1 MFCKKNKRDP
11 VLFNL
16 RCGRKM
22 ASNDDDHIDFRLV
35 TTYIPLFNLFLRAIM
50 LMALYELR
58 GLFEMQ
64 YATLFAVLLSLVYLD
79 TIYFKEHKISSACG
93 GLVVPAVAIF
103 LSHAVHKIRDVD
115 YMHFIFS
122 YCVDTVWAIGS
133 SLFLAANTFHIR
145 IPCKIYVL
153 TCCGAVLFVLH
164 VQLQPPPTFSHE
176 IWSRV
181 CIYYMSSAA
190 FFYTQPILADLDR
203 NIHHFSVMHVNM
215 HLVFVRSYVLFGSTL
230 IFIGL
235 YVKIYCDGKNR
246 PCQSGGMG
254 IASGMSTSNS
264 YIRDGRDP
272 IEHREYRDH
281 KDQRDYKEYKESK
294 ELDLSKR
301 GNFTPKTEFR
311 SGAQMQIAGLV
322 SNVDLK
328 SHPYNNGT
336 YGTKPPHSQEQES
349 ELLKMLREAKNEHG
363 FV

>member
-1 MFCKKNKRDP
+1 
-11 VLFNL
+11 
-16 RCGRKM
+16 M
-22 ASNDDDHIDFRLV
+22 ASNDDDHVDFGLV
-35 TTYIPLFNLFLRAIM
+35 TTYVPLFGLFLRAIM

-58 GLFEMQ
+58 GFFDMQ
-64 YATLFAVLLSLVYLD
+64 YTTLFAVLLALVYLD
-79 TIYFKEHKISSACG
+79 AIYYKEYKISSACG

-103 LSHAVHKIRDVD
+103 LSHGVQKMRNVD
-115 YMHFIFS
+115 YTHFILS
-122 YCVDTVWAIGS
+122 YCVDTAWAIGS
-133 SLFLAANTFHIR
+133 CLVLAWNTFHIR

-164 VQLQPPPTFSHE
+164 VQLQPLPTLPHE

-215 HLVFVRSYVLFGSTL
+215 HLVFVRSYVLIGSTL

-235 YVKIYCDGKNR
+235 YIKIYCDGKKQ
-246 PCQSGGMG
+246 PCQLGGMG
-254 IASGMSTSNS
+254 GVRGMGSMNS
-264 YIRDGRDP
+264 YTWDGRDSR
-272 IEHREYRDH
+272 EHKENNESNEHKEH
-281 KDQRDYKEYKESK
+281 KDHSERDR
-294 ELDLSKR
+294 SKR
-301 GNFTPKTEFR
+301 GNFVPTADFR
-311 SGAQMQIAGLV
+311 YGAQMQIAGLG

-328 SHPYNNGT
+328 SYTHSTNGT
-336 YGTKPPHSQEQES
+336 HGTHSTKPPPSHEPEI